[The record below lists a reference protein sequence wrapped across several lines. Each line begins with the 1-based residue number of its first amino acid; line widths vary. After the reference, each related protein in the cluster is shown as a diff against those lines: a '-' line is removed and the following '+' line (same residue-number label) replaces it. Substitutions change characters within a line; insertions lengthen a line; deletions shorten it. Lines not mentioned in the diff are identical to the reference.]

1 MILKAFNSYV
11 AGLMYADVFF
21 PSERGNTSC
30 VFNSFRTRK
39 QYIGS
44 WLELSRQV
52 AEELGKRALSAQERQ
67 VVFLR
72 LQQVGKLFICEG
84 EEVVSHYHL
93 MAFRGGV
100 PVCAAA
106 LEGAEVVHLRAFLRI
121 QYMAWVELCELC
133 NSALSFY
140 QGNYV
145 WRGNVLEL
153 LELGDALWVTGRV
166 CPQGGEKS
174 KRQYLRRLLALFR
187 FPVPDQP
194 CRRLGELA
202 GRMRPDAFVTWLHQK
217 YRDYWHQRER

>member
-1 MILKAFNSYV
+1 MILKVFDKYV
-11 AGLMYADVFF
+11 TGLMYAEVFF
-21 PSERGNTSC
+21 PSEQGSTAC

-67 VVFLR
+67 VVFFR

-84 EEVVSHYHL
+84 AEVVSHYHL

-133 NSALSFY
+133 NSALS
-140 QGNYV
+140 
-145 WRGNVLEL
+145 
-153 LELGDALWVTGRV
+153 
-166 CPQGGEKS
+166 
-174 KRQYLRRLLALFR
+174 
-187 FPVPDQP
+187 
-194 CRRLGELA
+194 
-202 GRMRPDAFVTWLHQK
+202 
-217 YRDYWHQRER
+217 